1 MVGMRSMDVPDRG
14 QGRSPAELL
23 DNLRLRLSQLADNH
37 PSAPRRAEAGE
48 RPGELPLPDGAD
60 AVPAGGDESG
70 RGPGGGGPGGD
81 GPDGGGQRGDR
92 SGAGPDRDG
101 PDRDGP
107 DGGEADG
114 GGPGGPAARGGL
126 GDLDL
131 PGLRAAS
138 EAYRPWFV
146 SGEPAAPWWAAGEDL

>member
-14 QGRSPAELL
+14 QARSPAELL

-37 PSAPRRAEAGE
+37 PSAPRRGEPGE
-48 RPGELPLPDGAD
+48 RPLRDGAD
-60 AVPAGGDESG
+60 AVPEGAELARPDVMPEGGDESG
-70 RGPGGGGPGGD
+70 RDGSGGGGPGIDGPDGGGPGGGGPDGGE
-81 GPDGGGQRGDR
+81 PDGGG
-92 SGAGPDRDG
+92 A
-101 PDRDGP
+101 
-107 DGGEADG
+107 
-114 GGPGGPAARGGL
+114 GGPMARGGL

-146 SGEPAAPWWAAGEDL
+146 AGEPGAPWWVASDDL